1 MRASVIF
8 LLFHP
13 VNQHLVAIKNFYHMQ
28 IRRVQPGIPVS
39 IETLEYQIKVPD
51 NKPHNILEEI
61 VWQKEREVARWREK
75 TPLNLL
81 REQVAAIAPPVR
93 NFLTALRN
101 SSRQPALIAEVKKAS
116 PSKGVIREDFD
127 PVSIAQSYVQGGA
140 VCLSVLT
147 DEKFF
152 QGGFENLTLVRSVVD
167 LPLLCKE
174 FIIYPYQIYLGR
186 KHGADAVLLIAAILP
201 DSNLRYFLKIIK
213 ALGMTA
219 LVEVHSA
226 EELER
231 VLQLEN
237 VELVG
242 INNRNLMDFSVSLQ
256 TTSDLLKK
264 YGAALAKRDIL
275 VVSESG
281 IRQPVDLETVRVAGA
296 AAVLIGESLVKQPDP
311 AQAIAELFA

>member
-1 MRASVIF
+1 
-8 LLFHP
+8 
-13 VNQHLVAIKNFYHMQ
+13 MQ

-51 NKPHNILEEI
+51 NQPHNILEEI

-101 SSRQPALIAEVKKAS
+101 SPRQPALIAEVKKAS
-116 PSKGVIREDFD
+116 PSKGVIRADFD

-140 VCLSVLT
+140 ACLSVLT

-152 QGGFENLTLVRSVVD
+152 QGGFENLSLVRSAVD

-201 DSNLRYFLKIIK
+201 DSDLRYFLKIIK

-231 VLQLEN
+231 VLQLDG
-237 VELVG
+237 VELLG
-242 INNRNLMDFSVSLQ
+242 INNRNLTNFSVALQ
-256 TTSDLLKK
+256 TTVGLLKK
-264 YGAALAKRDIL
+264 YGTALAERDIL

-281 IRQPVDLETVRVAGA
+281 IHQPLDLETVRVAGA

>member
-1 MRASVIF
+1 
-8 LLFHP
+8 
-13 VNQHLVAIKNFYHMQ
+13 MQ

-51 NKPHNILEEI
+51 NQPHNILEEI

-101 SSRQPALIAEVKKAS
+101 SPRQPALIAEVKKAS

-127 PVSIAQSYVQGGA
+127 PVSIAQSYVHGGA
-140 VCLSVLT
+140 ACLSVLT

-152 QGGFENLTLVRSVVD
+152 QGGFENLSLVRSAVD

-201 DSNLRYFLKIIK
+201 DSDLRYFLKIIK

-219 LVEVHSA
+219 LIEVHSA

-231 VLQLEN
+231 VLQIDG

-242 INNRNLMDFSVSLQ
+242 INNRNLTDFSVSLQ
-256 TTSDLLKK
+256 TTSDLLEK
-264 YGAALAKRDIL
+264 YGTALAERDIL

-281 IRQPVDLETVRVAGA
+281 IHQPIDLETVRVAGA

-311 AQAIAELFA
+311 AQAIAELFV

>member
-1 MRASVIF
+1 
-8 LLFHP
+8 
-13 VNQHLVAIKNFYHMQ
+13 MQ

-51 NKPHNILEEI
+51 SQPHNILEEI

-93 NFLTALRN
+93 NFLAALRN
-101 SSRQPALIAEVKKAS
+101 SPRQPALIAEVKKAS

-140 VCLSVLT
+140 ACLSVLT

-152 QGGFENLTLVRSVVD
+152 QGGFENLTLVRSAVD

-186 KHGADAVLLIAAILP
+186 KHGADAILLIAAILP
-201 DSNLRYFLKIIK
+201 DSDLRYFLKIIK

-219 LVEVHSA
+219 LIEVHSA

-231 VLQLEN
+231 VLQLEGL
-237 VELVG
+237 ELLG

-264 YGAALAKRDIL
+264 YGAALAERDIL

-281 IRQPVDLETVRVAGA
+281 IHQPVDLEAVRVAGA

-311 AQAIAELFA
+311 AQAIAQLFA

>member
-1 MRASVIF
+1 
-8 LLFHP
+8 
-13 VNQHLVAIKNFYHMQ
+13 MQ

-51 NKPHNILEEI
+51 NKPHHILEEI

-81 REQVAAIAPPVR
+81 REQVAAIAPPVH

-101 SSRQPALIAEVKKAS
+101 SPRQPALIAEVKKAS

-140 VCLSVLT
+140 ACLSVLT

-152 QGGFENLTLVRSVVD
+152 QGGFENLSLVRSAVD

-201 DSNLRYFLKIIK
+201 DSDLRYFLKIIK

-219 LVEVHSA
+219 LIEVHSA

-231 VLQLEN
+231 VLQLDG
-237 VELVG
+237 VELLG
-242 INNRNLMDFSVSLQ
+242 INNRNLTDFSVSLQ

-264 YGAALAKRDIL
+264 YGTALAERDIL

-281 IRQPVDLETVRVAGA
+281 IHQPVDLETVRVAGA

-311 AQAIAELFA
+311 AQAIAELFV

>member
-1 MRASVIF
+1 
-8 LLFHP
+8 
-13 VNQHLVAIKNFYHMQ
+13 MQ

-51 NKPHNILEEI
+51 NKPHHILEEI

-101 SSRQPALIAEVKKAS
+101 SPRQPALIAEVKKAS

-127 PVSIAQSYVQGGA
+127 PVLIAQSYVQGGA
-140 VCLSVLT
+140 ACLSVLT

-152 QGGFENLTLVRSVVD
+152 QGGFENLSLVRSAVD

-201 DSNLRYFLKIIK
+201 DSDLRYFLKIIK

-219 LVEVHSA
+219 LIEVHSA

-231 VLQLEN
+231 VLQLDG

-242 INNRNLMDFSVSLQ
+242 INNRNLTDFSVSLQ

-264 YGAALAKRDIL
+264 YGTALAERDIL

-281 IRQPVDLETVRVAGA
+281 IHQPVDLETVRVAGA

-311 AQAIAELFA
+311 AQAIAELFV

>member
-1 MRASVIF
+1 
-8 LLFHP
+8 
-13 VNQHLVAIKNFYHMQ
+13 MQ

-51 NKPHNILEEI
+51 NQPQNILEEI

-93 NFLTALRN
+93 NFLAALRN
-101 SSRQPALIAEVKKAS
+101 SPRQPALIAEVKKAS
-116 PSKGVIREDFD
+116 PSKGVIRAGFD
-127 PVSIAQSYVQGGA
+127 PVAIAQSYVAGGA
-140 VCLSVLT
+140 ACLSVLT

-152 QGGFENLTLVRSVVD
+152 QGGFENLSLVRSTVD

-201 DSNLRYFLKIIK
+201 DSDLRYFLKIIK

-219 LVEVHSA
+219 LIEVHSA

-231 VLQLEN
+231 VLQLDG
-237 VELVG
+237 VELLG
-242 INNRNLMDFSVSLQ
+242 INNRNLTDFSVSLQ
-256 TTSDLLKK
+256 TTVDLLKK
-264 YGAALAKRDIL
+264 YGVALAERDIL
-275 VVSESG
+275 VISESG
-281 IRQPVDLETVRVAGA
+281 IHQPVDLETVRVAGA